1 MTASV
6 DWAALWQAV
15 WTAAVAGVTITIVFA
30 VTVLGAHH
38 AQDAR
43 RADNRVAAGAYGL
56 LAAVGA
62 LATLGVAVFALTVI
76 TTK

>member
-1 MTASV
+1 
-6 DWAALWQAV
+6 
-15 WTAAVAGVTITIVFA
+15 VAGIVITIVFA
-30 VTVLGAHH
+30 VTVLGTHH

-56 LAAVGA
+56 LAVLGMA
-62 LATLGVAVFALTVI
+62 ATLGIVVFAITVI